1 MFVTPWNLQMGANV
15 NTANWSK
22 LYRYRSTNVLA
33 ALVLLVLY
41 FIWSWSSGGS
51 LPTHCSQVATTVI
64 IILQLFSFLG
74 VIESTLLLRNLHNIH
89 Y

>member
-1 MFVTPWNLQMGANV
+1 MLTLLTGQNSMGIGVLMF
-15 NTANWSK
+15 
-22 LYRYRSTNVLA
+22 
-33 ALVLLVLY
+33 
-41 FIWSWSSGGS
+41 SSVGFVFHLELESCHLECGGS

>member
-1 MFVTPWNLQMGANV
+1 MGANV
-15 NTANWSK
+15 NTASWSK
-22 LYRYRSTNVLA
+22 LYRYRSTNVSSS
-33 ALVLLVLY
+33 VGFVFQLLLK
-41 FIWSWSSGGS
+41 WWHLECGGS

>member
-1 MFVTPWNLQMGANV
+1 MGANV

-33 ALVLLVLY
+33 ALVLLVFGFVFHL
-41 FIWSWSSGGS
+41 FLKWWHLECVGS
-51 LPTHCSQVATTVI
+51 LPTHCSQVASTVI